1 MSGKAPPASWQ
12 KWVTF
17 SKMDSLADEVLNRLL
32 LHNSSFILHP
42 SSFLPVPTFIETQF
56 PIARLSAES
65 YKERKATNSQTLTG
79 LGRWWGRKPLILV
92 RASILGMLMPA
103 SGSAK
108 RDREIFL
115 KILTMDD
122 TGALARWRAEKRFSV
137 SELGVLATRTEKAEW
152 NELDGDW
159 EAAREEVKRLRLAS
173 KTVAKGDREAKER
186 ARAAIDAAVGEA
198 DRCGQDLQA
207 FVGELQVR
215 CFHRLTYTERIT
227 RCDRPENIEGPTPK
241 AWADINAH
249 LGTFATSLPE
259 LVEQLGRRAFGH
271 TPRVGDAFCGGGSI
285 PFEAARIGCEAFG
298 SDLNPVAGLLTWASL
313 NLVGGGASLQEEV
326 MRVQA
331 EALAEA
337 DRQVTDWGIEHN
349 ERGERAEAF
358 LYCVEVKPEGC
369 EHFIPLAPS
378 WLVGESLRSAI
389 QWERVLGSEQLS
401 PTFISVSN
409 EELAEWKGDSKR
421 NITPKNATVV
431 DSRVIDPFNRDRS
444 WSVESLRGP
453 DGLRRWTSDDI
464 VPRVG
469 DVFQE
474 RLYCIRWVKT
484 IIDPDGTVRE
494 IRRYAAPDEAD
505 LRRDARV
512 LALIRERFADWQRL
526 GFIPSKPIISG
537 YNTEQPIRERGWTHW
552 HHLFTPRQLLVNGLL
567 SSCAHRRAEDR
578 SVSGAVLLGV
588 GRLANWN
595 SRLCRWHVRGIAIDK
610 GEDVFSNQA
619 LNTLFNFSCRPLN
632 ALADTWALFSKLKN
646 IRIPQPNLVES
657 RDARDVRE
665 TCDFWITD
673 PPYADAVNYHELG
686 DFFLAWYDKQLVRAF
701 PEWTPD
707 ARAELAVRG
716 DGEDFRRSMVEIY
729 KNLARH
735 MPDNGLQMVQF
746 THQDPGVWADLG
758 MILWAAGLKAT
769 AAWTIS
775 TETEAVGIK
784 KGNYVTGTVCLVLRK
799 RVSPD
804 PGFLDEV
811 YPLVEDEVRRQ
822 IASMQALDE
831 DGEPN
836 FNDADYQ
843 LAAYAAALKVLT
855 QYATLDGKDVEHEV
869 FAVRDRNAKSD
880 FQIVIE
886 RAITIACDILIPRGL
901 DASWRELSLVE
912 RYYLRALDI
921 ESRGERRKGMY
932 EELARGFGVTDIRPL
947 LKSDQANGTRMHTP
961 SGFAATGLTQVSE
974 ATTETLP
981 ARRGRAATGATHPF
995 APSALRHLLFAIRE
1009 TTAADNSPEPGRQY
1023 LRDTFGQGYWSL
1035 RERFVG
1041 LLEWLAAL
1049 GNAEGMNEWIADSE
1063 AARILAGRLR
1073 NDHA

>member
-1 MSGKAPPASWQ
+1 M
-12 KWVTF
+12 
-17 SKMDSLADEVLNRLL
+17 
-32 LHNSSFILHP
+32 
-42 SSFLPVPTFIETQF
+42 PTFIETQF

-65 YKERKATNSQTLTG
+65 YKERKAGASQTLTG
-79 LGRWWGRKPLILV
+79 LGKWWGRKPLILV
-92 RASILGMLMPA
+92 RASIFGMLMPV
-103 SGSAK
+103 SGDAK

-122 TGALARWRAEKRFSV
+122 EGTLARWRADKRFNV
-137 SELGVLATRTEKAEW
+137 ADLGVMATHPEKAEW
-152 NELDGDW
+152 NELDGAW
-159 EAAREEVKRLRLAS
+159 EAAREEVKRLRDAS
-173 KTVAKGDREAKER
+173 KTVEKGDKAAKEQ
-186 ARAAIDAAVGEA
+186 ACAAIDAAVHEA
-198 DRCGQDLQA
+198 DRCGVALQA
-207 FVGELQVR
+207 FIAELQIR
-215 CFHRLTYTERIT
+215 CFHRLSYTERIT
-227 RCDRPENIEGPTPK
+227 RCERPENIEGPTPE
-241 AWADINAH
+241 AWTKINNH
-249 LGTFATSLPE
+249 LGTTATSLPE
-259 LVEQLGRRAFGH
+259 LVEQLGQRTFGH

-285 PFEAARIGCEAFG
+285 PFEAARIGCAAFG

-313 NLVGGGASLQEEV
+313 NLLGGGHEVQDEIRHFQEGV
-326 MRVQA
+326 FA
-331 EALAEA
+331 AA
-337 DRQVTDWGIEHN
+337 DKQITEWGIEHN
-349 ERGERAEAF
+349 ERGERAEAYV
-358 LYCVEVKPEGC
+358 YCVEVKPEGC
-369 EHFIPLAPS
+369 EYYIPLAPS
-378 WLVGESLRSAI
+378 WVVDEYMKVIVRWH
-389 QWERVLGSEQLS
+389 QVPGSDCLK
-401 PTFISVSN
+401 P
-409 EELAEWKGDSKR
+409 ELAIASNAEMVECKR
-421 NITPKNATVV
+421 SGAVI
-431 DSRVIDPFNRDRS
+431 DSRVVDPFDSSRS
-444 WSVESLRGP
+444 WSIEALRGP
-453 DGLRRWTSDDI
+453 DGLRRWTNDDL
-464 VPRVG
+464 VPRKG

-474 RLYCIRWVKT
+474 RLYCIRWL
-484 IIDPDGTVRE
+484 DSEGN
-494 IRRYAAPDEAD
+494 RRYAAPEEAD
-505 LRRDARV
+505 LAREAKV
-512 LALIRERFADWQRL
+512 LKLLRERFSAWQL
-526 GFIPSKPIISG
+526 AGFIPSKAIPEG
-537 YNTEQPIRERGWTHW
+537 GDKTEEPIRTRGWTHW
-552 HHLFTPRQLLVNGLL
+552 HHLFTPRQLLTHGLL
-567 SSCAHRRAEDR
+567 ANLSPNAQNRRL
-578 SVSGAVLLGV
+578 SVVTMLNM
-588 GRLANWN
+588 GRLADWD
-595 SRLCRWHVRGIAIDK
+595 SRLSCWLSHKTQMSRGK
-610 GEDVFSNQA
+610 NTFLNQA
-619 LNTLFNFSCRPLN
+619 LNTLFNYSTRPLL
-632 ALADTWALFSKLKN
+632 ALTHAQISLANQSFDCTQGDVKPS
-646 IRIPQPNLVES
+646 
-657 RDARDVRE
+657 DARDLRE
-665 TCDFWITD
+665 ACDFWITD

-686 DFFLAWYDKQLVRAF
+686 DFFLAWYDKQLARAF
-701 PEWTPD
+701 PDWTPD

-799 RVSPD
+799 RVSPE

-869 FAVRDRNAKSD
+869 FAVRDRNTKSD

-901 DASWRELSLVE
+901 DASWRELFLVE

-947 LKSDQANGTRMHTP
+947 LKSDKANGTRMLTP
-961 SGFAATGLTQVSE
+961 SGFAAAGLAPLGE
-974 ATTETLP
+974 ADTNTSALP
-981 ARRGRAATGATHPF
+981 ARRGRGASGATHPF
-995 APSALRHLLFAIRE
+995 ATSPLRHLLFAIRE
-1009 TTAADNSPEPGRQY
+1009 TSTADNSPEPGRQY
-1023 LRDTFGQGYWSL
+1023 LRDTFGQGYWSK
-1035 RERFVG
+1035 RESFIG

-1049 GNAEGMNEWIADSE
+1049 GNAEGMNEWITDSE